1 MGIIETV
8 NVAVLYPI
16 LTYSLDEQ
24 STQSSNFFFTLINN
38 LAKAIPVD
46 DPLIA
51 NCILYIILALL
62 SFLFGIAYVLISTRI
77 TSKIVNASKQKI
89 FNKYTNS
96 DYQFFVDNKQGDL
109 LYNISRAP
117 TFITQLLELLTRMFV
132 DIILSISIFILLLSI
147 SLTGTIVIMI
157 GGVGYYYFTKYL
169 SQKVSYITG
178 TGRYKAS
185 TRENV
190 IVNEFINGI
199 KQIKV
204 FETFPYWRTQFNKA
218 VDDFWKLWRKD
229 AFWLQTPGLMLNLL
243 LFSSLVIVVI
253 IIRIQNPVNFVS
265 IIPVFGT
272 FAFATLKLMPR
283 LSSLGSYRMQIMSA
297 LPNVEVVHA
306 VLKDESYTKIKNGT
320 DKFIELHSGI
330 ELKNVKFAY
339 KKRGEVLHNVSLKI
353 EKGRMTAI
361 VGASGSGKST
371 IVDLMLRLYDVDEGG
386 MYIDGKNIKDYD
398 ITTILKKS
406 GFVSQETFIYHASI
420 RDNITFGNEY
430 KEQEIVEA
438 AKLADAHEFVQQ
450 FPEKYDT
457 LVGDRGVKLSG
468 GQKQRI
474 AIARAM
480 IRKPEILIL
489 DEATSSLDNVSENIV
504 QRAIDKV
511 SKKCTT
517 VIIAHRL
524 STIQNADIIYVL
536 DKGKIVEFGTH
547 DQLMENG
554 GEYWHLYNI
563 QIQKE

>member
-1 MGIIETV
+1 
-8 NVAVLYPI
+8 
-16 LTYSLDEQ
+16 
-24 STQSSNFFFTLINN
+24 
-38 LAKAIPVD
+38 
-46 DPLIA
+46 
-51 NCILYIILALL
+51 
-62 SFLFGIAYVLISTRI
+62 
-77 TSKIVNASKQKI
+77 
-89 FNKYTNS
+89 
-96 DYQFFVDNKQGDL
+96 
-109 LYNISRAP
+109 
-117 TFITQLLELLTRMFV
+117 
-132 DIILSISIFILLLSI
+132 
-147 SLTGTIVIMI
+147 
-157 GGVGYYYFTKYL
+157 
-169 SQKVSYITG
+169 
-178 TGRYKAS
+178 
-185 TRENV
+185 
-190 IVNEFINGI
+190 
-199 KQIKV
+199 
-204 FETFPYWRTQFNKA
+204 
-218 VDDFWKLWRKD
+218 
-229 AFWLQTPGLMLNLL
+229 
-243 LFSSLVIVVI
+243 
-253 IIRIQNPVNFVS
+253 VNFVS

-272 FAFATLKLMPR
+272 FAFAAFKLMPR

-306 VLKDESYTKIKNGT
+306 VLKDESYTNIKNGT
-320 DKFIELHSGI
+320 EKFIKLHSGI
-330 ELKNVKFAY
+330 ELRNVKFAY

-353 EKGRMTAI
+353 EKGKMTAI

-371 IVDLMLRLYDVDEGG
+371 VVDLLLRLYDVDEGG
-386 MYIDGKNIKDYD
+386 MYIDDKNIKDYD
-398 ITTILKKS
+398 ITTFLEKS

-430 KEQEIVEA
+430 TEHEIVEA
-438 AKLADAHEFVQQ
+438 AELADAYEFVQQ

-536 DKGKIVEFGTH
+536 DKGKIVESGTH
-547 DQLMENG
+547 NQLMERE

-563 QIQKE
+563 QKK